1 MKLIFTI
8 CLMFLPITG
17 YSDYIRT
24 GPVESDQGWTFIIGI
39 IDWQEVDSYEQG
51 GRRYTFPTRYADR
64 EIDEVVNNGT
74 TCYSL
79 AVGGNSIFKT
89 RKWKQIGK

>member
-51 GRRYTFPTRYADR
+51 EEGIHFQLDMLT
-64 EIDEVVNNGT
+64 V
-74 TCYSL
+74 
-79 AVGGNSIFKT
+79 K
-89 RKWKQIGK
+89 